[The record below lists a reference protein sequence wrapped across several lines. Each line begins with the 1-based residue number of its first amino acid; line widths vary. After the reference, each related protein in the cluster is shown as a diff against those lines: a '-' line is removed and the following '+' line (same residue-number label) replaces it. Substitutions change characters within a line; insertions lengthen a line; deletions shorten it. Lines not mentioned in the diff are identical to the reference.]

1 MRKFS
6 NGMLLLTSDETSLL
20 REISRFHESFKF
32 FLFIFVFLIMIPVVR
47 AIKNHL
53 RNTEE
58 IRKELQAMREA
69 AEAAKPKKK
78 FVTYTSTIDPKKY
91 IKKIDSTK
99 DSEL

>member
-1 MRKFS
+1 MS
-6 NGMLLLTSDETSLL
+6 LLTSDETSLL

-32 FLFIFVFLIMIPVVR
+32 FLFIFVFLIMIPVVK

-58 IRKELQAMREA
+58 IRKELRAMREA

-78 FVTYTSTIDPKKY
+78 FVTYTSIIDPKKY
-91 IKKIDSTK
+91 TKKIDHSR